1 MFLARVLEQETM
13 GLYFIALMV
22 VFLLKIVSDIGVDLA
37 FVKQYPE
44 ESDEGKINLL
54 RSGFAIRT
62 VSCTVVSIIYL
73 LIERSGAISFINDIA
88 HVTTLTLV
96 MYWMHSFRE
105 LILRL
110 LQAEQLFPVYAGVQ
124 VLAAILKALLVLIM
138 VLTLSNQISVNMV
151 LLVEAIAFAA
161 SIVYAAVRIREKLVA
176 ALTAKFQGGVAL
188 LKFGYPLYLNALL
201 NLGNEKVSQY
211 IVAGFGGP
219 ITMALFGVAE
229 RLSDAGTRLFESFAN
244 VYYPSQTENFAN
256 NDKAKATDMA
266 VQSLMW
272 VSFVLACAIVGFTI
286 LREPVMKIIFS
297 DKYVSAANAAAM
309 FFGVLLLRSTQT
321 LMGYFG
327 VAAGLKFLPVRVSTV
342 SSIFNIATCFIA
354 FKMYGYQGAIAALL
368 ATQLLMNFLYHHW
381 LDKAGFPINV
391 KPALTICAICIGA
404 VILTYLLGEDFF
416 LTLFIFPAF
425 VFACLLV
432 LPALKADLF
441 GFIGKAKTTI
451 QNRTSGDNTRKA

>member
-22 VFLLKIVSDIGVDLA
+22 VFLLKIVSDMGVDLA

-44 ESDEGKINLL
+44 ESEEGKSNLL
-54 RSGFAIRT
+54 RSAFAIRT
-62 VSCTVVSIIYL
+62 LSCTAVSIIYIL
-73 LIERSGAISFINDIA
+73 VERSGIVSFINDIA
-88 HVTTLTLV
+88 HITTLTLA

-105 LILRL
+105 LLLRL
-110 LQAEQLFPVYAGVQ
+110 LQAEQIFTVYAGVQ
-124 VLAAILKALLVLIM
+124 VLAAILKALLVLALLLVSDVSVSM
-138 VLTLSNQISVNMV
+138 VLM
-151 LLVEAIAFAA
+151 VEAFAFAA
-161 SIVYAAVRIREKLVA
+161 SIVYAAMRIREKLVA
-176 ALTAKFQGGVAL
+176 AFKAKLLGGGDL

-219 ITMALFGVAE
+219 VTMALFGIAE

-244 VYYPSQTENFAN
+244 VYYPSQTANFAK
-256 NDKAKATDMA
+256 NDKDKATDMA

-272 VSFVLACAIVGFTI
+272 VGFVITSAIVGFTI
-286 LREPVMKIIFS
+286 LREPVMKIFFTE
-297 DKYVSAANAAAM
+297 KYLSTANAAAM

-327 VAAGLKFLPVRVSTV
+327 VAAGLKFLPVRVSIV
-342 SSIFNIATCFIA
+342 SSVFNIITCFIA

-368 ATQLLMNFLYHHW
+368 ATQLLMNILYHYW
-381 LDKAGFPINV
+381 LGKAGFPINV
-391 KPALTICAICIGA
+391 KPVLTICAICIFS
-404 VILTYLLGEDFF
+404 VLLTYLFGNYFF

-425 VFACLLV
+425 VAACLLA
-432 LPALKADLF
+432 LPELRSDLF
-441 GFIGKAKTTI
+441 GFVSKARTFVQTK
-451 QNRTSGDNTRKA
+451 TSGDNTRKA

>member
-1 MFLARVLEQETM
+1 MFLARVLDQETM

-44 ESDEGKINLL
+44 ENDEGKSNLL
-54 RSGFAIRT
+54 RSAFAIRAI
-62 VSCTVVSIIYL
+62 SCTVVSIIYVL
-73 LIERSGAISFINDIA
+73 VEQSGKVSFINDIA
-88 HVTTLTLV
+88 HVTALTLA

-105 LILRL
+105 LLLRL
-110 LQAEQLFPVYAGVQ
+110 LQAEQIFTVYAGVQ
-124 VLAAILKALLVLIM
+124 VLAAILKALLVL
-138 VLTLSNQISVNMV
+138 VLLAFNDVTVNMV
-151 LLVEAIAFAA
+151 LLVEAFAFAA
-161 SIVYAAVRIREKLVA
+161 SICYAGVRIRDKLTTA
-176 ALTAKFQGGVAL
+176 FKAKFQGGGNL

-219 ITMALFGVAE
+219 ITMAFFGIAE

-244 VYYPSQTENFAN
+244 VYYPSQTGHFAN
-256 NDKAKATDMA
+256 NEKDKATNMA

-272 VSFVLACAIVGFTI
+272 VGFVIGSAIVGFTI
-286 LREPVMKIIFS
+286 LREPVIELFFT
-297 DKYVSAANAAAM
+297 DKYLSTANAAAM

-327 VAAGLKFLPVRVSTV
+327 VAAGLKFLPVRVSMV
-342 SSIFNIATCFIA
+342 SSVFNIIACFIM

-368 ATQLLMNFLYHHW
+368 VTQLLMNILYHHW
-381 LDKAGFPINV
+381 LGKAGFPINV
-391 KPALTICAICIGA
+391 KPVLTICALCIIA
-404 VILTYLLGEDFF
+404 VVLTYAFGNYFF

-425 VFACLLV
+425 VVACLFA
-432 LPALKADLF
+432 LPTLKTDLF
-441 GFIGKAKTTI
+441 GFLEKAFAFVK
-451 QNRTSGDNTRKA
+451 NKTSGNHTKQA